1 MGSCLS
7 SRKATA
13 PLPLPMGKLSNG
25 PGHAAEGNGEI
36 FFDSRAWLDSDCEDD
51 FFSINGDFT
60 PSQGSTPNHQ
70 LGSAMKPKLEGSL
83 GFDGLSDT
91 QSEPSPR
98 KKLAEFLHETK
109 HVKLEPER
117 EKPKEKSQ

>member
-1 MGSCLS
+1 
-7 SRKATA
+7 
-13 PLPLPMGKLSNG
+13 MGKLSNG

-70 LGSAMKPKLEGSL
+70 LGSAMKPKLQGPLALMGCQTPS
-83 GFDGLSDT
+83 
-91 QSEPSPR
+91 QSPLRGRSWPSSSM
-98 KKLAEFLHETK
+98 
-109 HVKLEPER
+109 
-117 EKPKEKSQ
+117 KPNM